1 MNKRSFNLIVSA
13 LVVLVSTIIAQG
25 DNSYS
30 NAVMSLSPVAYWPLN
45 ETTAPPPAYVAVN
58 SGTLGAQANGYYG
71 NDYYPSGTGFNLL
84 TLFTGPTTGVTSDGD
99 AAAQFNGGANNNDNS
114 GYVLIPDA
122 NHVLDKGPVPFTAE
136 AWVKPGGGDPNDP
149 AGTSFA
155 CTEWTGIIKKGGGG
169 AFYTENGD
177 VSGQTY
183 GWTVALA
190 GKYVLGYPD
199 GWYGGVP
206 YTGPLQL
213 QTNACWVVDFY
224 NGGNGNTPSLE
235 FDVPMNEPTPQWF
248 HLVLTYDG
256 TNAFFYTNG
265 VLAATTVL
273 GTSASSNQVFAPNQ
287 APFTSAS
294 GAYQFTT
301 HNGVGYAPD
310 TVNPMC
316 VGNIN
321 ESFSLI
327 NSGYPQANAIGFNC
341 QNYNG
346 AMDEVAVYTNALP
359 AATVLKHYQ
368 DATAVN
374 TTLYTNDV
382 LSANPPVYLR
392 FDEPAYTEPSLTSYP
407 VATNYG
413 SMSSAADGQY
423 QPGVTP
429 GVSGAPVAG
438 FGSQSTAVQMNG
450 LDAAVDVGNGL
461 LFGTALDPQ
470 GTQPF
475 SVAYWFKANPSDCY
489 GRFQGILGRG
499 DSGWRSSLDNGGS
512 IRWNPGAGPEIASPG
527 NYNDGAWHQVVGV
540 SDGTNAYLYV
550 DGQLSTSA
558 GGVGSLGGASLDLL
572 IGGAPDYTTSD
583 KSGTQQR
590 YFAGQVAQVAFFGT
604 ALTSAQVQ
612 TLYYAAEVPPGISQN
627 PQNVSIALGASGSLS
642 AAATGNPTLV
652 YQWYQGSTK
661 LSDAAGHIIGSG
673 TPTLTITNAQLSDA
687 GNYTVV
693 VTNNYGSATSTVAA
707 VTIVPAPE
715 IVRQPSPASTT
726 MYAGNQIGFSL
737 SAIGANPLSYQWY
750 HGGSPIGG
758 ATSSNLVV
766 TPALGSNTY
775 DCIVSNS
782 YGSVTSTV
790 VAVVAQTF
798 VGPASGLVVNFA
810 VPQNSTAS
818 EVYVGQ
824 GAYSDPGHNAWN
836 PIPGNSG
843 TSTGPAFDSASN
855 QTLVSASLIF
865 GFNNGATG
873 NTTNGTP
880 SWLLSYEDAV
890 NTNSPGIG
898 NGTDI
903 GPVGQL
909 TINDL
914 PQGTYKVYL
923 YGANYDGNRGSVF
936 TMAPVNGGAAD
947 GGTNGTV
954 NGSII
959 GLNAIAN
966 GVCTFAEGDNYV
978 FFTNVVADA
987 FGNITVTYS
996 PNPAGNLTG
1005 EAPFNGVQVIGSVR
1019 PTLSIQKQGAN
1030 AILSWNPATGV
1041 LQSATSVSGPYSDI
1055 VGSTSPYT
1063 NVVSGTQQF
1072 FRVRTQ

>member
-13 LVVLVSTIIAQG
+13 LVVLVSTIIARG

-45 ETTAPPPAYVAVN
+45 ETAAPPPAYVAVN
-58 SGTLGAQANGYYG
+58 SGTLGAQADGYYG
-71 NDYYPSGTGFNLL
+71 NDYYPNGTAFTLM

-114 GYVLIPDA
+114 GYVIIPDA

-149 AGTSFA
+149 TGTSFA
-155 CTEWTGIIKKGGGG
+155 STEWAGIVKKGGGI

-177 VSGQTY
+177 ANGQTY
-183 GWTVALA
+183 GWTISMA
-190 GKYVLGYPD
+190 GIYSMGPPG
-199 GWYGGVP
+199 GWYGGFNP
-206 YTGPLQL
+206 GEFLK
-213 QTNACWVVDFY
+213 TNACWVVDFY
-224 NGGNGNTPSLE
+224 NGGNGNSPSLE
-235 FDVPMNEPTPQWF
+235 FDVPFSEPTPQWF

-273 GTSASSNQVFAPNQ
+273 GTSASTNTVIAPGQ
-287 APFTSAS
+287 LFVSAT

-310 TVNPMC
+310 TVNPLC
-316 VGNIN
+316 IGNNN

-327 NSGYPQANAIGFNC
+327 NQGMPKTNNFTGFNC
-341 QNYNG
+341 QTFNG
-346 AMDEVAVYTNALP
+346 AMDEVAVYTNALS

-382 LSANPPVYLR
+382 LSANPPIYLR
-392 FDEPAYTEPSLTSYP
+392 FDEPAYTEPSSTSYP
-407 VATNYG
+407 VANSYG
-413 SMSSAADGQY
+413 SMGSTANGLY
-423 QPGVTP
+423 QPGVIP
-429 GVSGAPVAG
+429 AVLGAPVQG
-438 FGSQSTAVQMNG
+438 FGLQSSAVQMNG
-450 LDAAVDVGNGL
+450 LDASVDVGNGGL
-461 LFGTALDPQ
+461 NLTALDPL

-475 SVAYWFKANPSDCY
+475 SVAYWFKGNPADCY

-499 DSGWRSSLDNGGS
+499 DSGWRSSLDNSGH
-512 IRWNPGAGPEIASPG
+512 IRWNPGNGPEIASSG
-527 NYNDGAWHQVVGV
+527 NYNDGAWHFVVGV

-558 GGVGSLGGASLDLL
+558 GGVGSLGGTSPDLL
-572 IGGAPDYTTSD
+572 IGSAPDYTTSD

-590 YFAGQVAQVAFFGT
+590 NFAGQVAQAAFFG
-604 ALTSAQVQ
+604 APLTSAQVQ
-612 TLYYAAEVPPGISQN
+612 TLYYAAEVGASISQN
-627 PQNVSIALGASGSLS
+627 PQNLSIALGGSGSLT
-642 AAATGNPTLV
+642 AAAVGNPTLA
-652 YQWYQGSTK
+652 YQWYQGPTK

-693 VTNNYGSATSTVAA
+693 VTNTYGSATSTVAV
-707 VTIVPAPE
+707 VTIVPSPE
-715 IVRQPSPASTT
+715 IVTQPSPTSTT
-726 MYAGNQIGFSL
+726 LYSGNQIGFSV

-750 HGGSPIGG
+750 HGTSPIGG
-758 ATSSNLVV
+758 ATASNVVV
-766 TPALGSNTY
+766 TPALGANTY
-775 DCIVSNS
+775 SCVVTNS

-790 VAVVAQTF
+790 ASVTAQTF
-798 VGPASGLVVNFA
+798 VPPASGLVVNFVVRA
-810 VPQNSTAS
+810 GFI
-818 EVYVGQ
+818 GQ
-824 GAYSDPGHNAWN
+824 GAYPDPGNNLWNAFSAT
-836 PIPGNSG
+836 SG
-843 TSTGPAFDSASN
+843 VSTGPALSSSSN
-855 QTLVSASLIF
+855 QTLVSATLIF
-865 GFNNGATG
+865 GFNNGSTTS
-873 NTTNGTP
+873 TTNGTP
-880 SWLLSYEDAV
+880 SWLLSYEDGV

-903 GPVGQL
+903 GPEGQL

-936 TMAPVNGGAAD
+936 TLAPANGGAAD
-947 GGTNGTV
+947 GGTNGTI

-959 GLNAIAN
+959 GTGAISA
-966 GVCTFAEGDNYV
+966 GVCRFAEGDNYV
-978 FFTNVVADA
+978 FFTNVVADS
-987 FGNITVTYS
+987 FGNITVTYV
-996 PNPAGNLTG
+996 PNPAGVLTG
-1005 EAPFNGVQVIGSVR
+1005 EAPIDGVQVIGAVR
-1019 PTLSIQKQGAN
+1019 PTLAIQKQGAN
-1030 AILSWNPATGV
+1030 VIISWNPVTGV
-1041 LQSATSVSGPYSDI
+1041 LQSAASVSGPYSDI
-1055 VGSTSPYT
+1055 LGSTSPYT
-1063 NVVSGTQQF
+1063 NAVSGTQQF